1 MTAAEEYDVVVLG
14 TGAAGLT
21 AALRAAADGA
31 SVGLFEK
38 ADTVGGTTAWSGGV
52 SWLPLNRHE
61 RELGLPDD
69 RETVL
74 TYLDSLSHGL
84 IDPVMA
90 AVFVDTAAEVVDWLE
105 ENSPVVFETV
115 RGLSDYHPEH
125 PGGRREGRSV
135 ECPLYPFEEL
145 GEWSAR
151 VTRGYQLT
159 GVIAMSETPLGR
171 RAPHGVPAEEL
182 ARRRL
187 RDERGCGQALVGR
200 LLRGLLDLGVT
211 PRTGCRGE
219 RLLLEDGEVVGV
231 RLTGPGGALETR
243 ARGGVVLATGGF
255 ERDPDLVR
263 AFLRGPLERPV
274 SVPTNTGDGL
284 RMAMRVG
291 AALGNMREA
300 WWVATIDVPIE
311 GRGVQPW
318 QVNSERTRPHSIMVN
333 RHGRRFTDEAANYN
347 ALGNAFHVV
356 DVARFEYVNSPAWLL
371 FDHHYLA
378 TYGLAGRTAAEPVPD
393 WIVTAPTLA
402 VLAERIGVPADALG
416 ATVEGWN
423 TDVAA
428 GSDPDHGRGESH
440 HDRAWGDT
448 TRFGET
454 RQATLG
460 PVDAPPYH
468 AVQVRVGA
476 LGTKGG
482 PQTDGDARVLDVDGA
497 PLRGLYAAGNA
508 MASVMGMTYGGH
520 GGTLGPAL
528 VFGYRAG
535 RDAATRAR
543 EGAALAATA
552 PA

>member
-1 MTAAEEYDVVVLG
+1 MRTEDYDVVVLG

-38 ADTVGGTTAWSGGV
+38 AETVGGTTAWSGGV

-61 RELGLPDD
+61 REAGIADD

-84 IDPVMA
+84 IDPELA
-90 AVFVDTAAEVVDWLE
+90 AAFVDTAPEVVDWLE
-105 ENSPVVFETV
+105 ANSPVVFETV

-135 ECPLYPFEEL
+135 ECPLFPFDEL
-145 GEWSAR
+145 GEWAPR

-159 GVIAMSETPLGR
+159 GDIAMSETPLGR
-171 RAPHGVPAEEL
+171 RAPDGVPAEEL
-182 ARRRL
+182 ARRRE

-200 LLRGLLDLGVT
+200 LLRGLLDRGVA

-219 RLLLEDGEVVGV
+219 RLLVEDGAVTGV
-231 RLTGPGGALETR
+231 RLRGPDGTFDAR

-255 ERDPDLVR
+255 EHDPDLVR

-291 AALGNMREA
+291 AALGTMREA
-300 WWVATIDVPIE
+300 WWVATIDVPVE
-311 GRGVQPW
+311 GRGVVPW
-318 QVNSERTRPHSIMVN
+318 QVNSERTRPHCIMVN
-333 RHGRRFTDEAANYN
+333 RDGNRFTDEAANYN

-356 DVARFEYVNSPAWLL
+356 DVARFDYVNSPAWLV
-371 FDHHYLA
+371 FDGHYFA
-378 TYGLAGRTAAEPVPD
+378 TYGLARRTAADPTPE
-393 WIVTAPTLA
+393 WIAEAPTLA
-402 VLAERIGVPADALG
+402 ALADRIGVPAGSLE
-416 ATVEGWN
+416 ATVARWN
-423 TDVAA
+423 AHVAA

-448 TRFGET
+448 VRYGET

-460 PVDAPPYH
+460 PLDTPPYF

-482 PQTDGDARVLDVDGA
+482 PLTDGDARVLDVDGA
-497 PLRGLYAAGNA
+497 PLPGLYAAGNA

-528 VFGYRAG
+528 VFGFRAG
-535 RDAATRAR
+535 RDATVRAR
-543 EGAALAATA
+543 QGAAVPA

>member
-14 TGAAGLT
+14 TGAAGLI
-21 AALRAAADGA
+21 AALRAAAGGA

-38 ADTVGGTTAWSGGV
+38 ADTVGGTTSWSGGV

-61 RELGLPDD
+61 VELGIPDD

-74 TYLDSLSHGL
+74 TYLASLSHGL
-84 IDPVMA
+84 IDPGLA

-145 GEWSAR
+145 GEWAGR

-159 GVIAMSETPLGR
+159 GVIAMSETALGR
-171 RAPHGVPAEEL
+171 RAPDGVPAAEL
-182 ARRRL
+182 ARRRV

-200 LLRGLLDLGVT
+200 LLRGLLDRGVV

-219 RLLLEDGEVVGV
+219 RLVVEDGAVVGV
-231 RLTGPGGALETR
+231 RLTGPDGEYEAR

-311 GRGVQPW
+311 GRGVEPW
-318 QVNSERTRPHSIMVN
+318 QVNSERTRPHTIMVN
-333 RHGRRFTDEAANYN
+333 HDGHRFTDEAANYN

-356 DVARFEYVNSPAWLL
+356 DVARFAYVNSPAWLL

-393 WIVTAPTLA
+393 WIATAPTLA
-402 VLAERIGVPADALG
+402 ALAERIDVPVAALE
-416 ATVEGWN
+416 ATVERWN
-423 TDVAA
+423 ANVAA

-454 RQATLG
+454 RAATLG
-460 PVDAPPYH
+460 PIDTPPYY

-497 PLRGLYAAGNA
+497 PLPGLYAAGNA

-535 RDAATRAR
+535 RDAAARAR
-543 EGAALAATA
+543 QGTALATA
-552 PA
+552 PG

>member
-1 MTAAEEYDVVVLG
+1 MTAEEYDVVVLG
-14 TGAAGLT
+14 TGATGLT

-61 RELGLPDD
+61 VELGIADD

-74 TYLDSLSHGL
+74 TYLESLSHGL
-84 IDPVMA
+84 IDPQLA

-135 ECPLYPFEEL
+135 ECPLYPFDEL

-159 GVIAMSETPLGR
+159 GVIAMSETALGR
-171 RAPHGVPAEEL
+171 RAPDGVPAAEL
-182 ARRRL
+182 ARRRVH
-187 RDERGCGQALVGR
+187 DERGCGQALVGR
-200 LLRGLLDLGVT
+200 LLRGLLDRGVV

-219 RLLLEDGEVVGV
+219 RLVVEDGAVVGV
-231 RLTGPGGALETR
+231 RLTGPEGEFEAR

-311 GRGVQPW
+311 GRGVEPW
-318 QVNSERTRPHSIMVN
+318 QVNSERTRPHCIMVN
-333 RHGRRFTDEAANYN
+333 GKGRRFTDEAANYN

-356 DVARFEYVNSPAWLL
+356 DVAGFEYVNSPAWLL
-371 FDHHYLA
+371 FDHHYFA

-393 WIVTAPTLA
+393 WIVAAPTLA
-402 VLAERIGVPADALG
+402 ALAERTGVPAAALE
-416 ATVEGWN
+416 ATVERWN
-423 TDVAA
+423 VNVAA

-460 PVDAPPYH
+460 PLDTPPYY

-497 PLRGLYAAGNA
+497 RLPGLYAAGNA

-535 RDAATRAR
+535 RDAAARAR
-543 EGAALAATA
+543 QRTALAATA
-552 PA
+552 PG

>member
-1 MTAAEEYDVVVLG
+1 MTEVEEYDVVVLG

-38 ADTVGGTTAWSGGV
+38 GDLVGGTTAWSGGV
-52 SWLPLNRHE
+52 AWLPGNTHQ
-61 RELGLPDD
+61 RELGLADD
-69 RETVL
+69 REAVL
-74 TYLDSLSHGL
+74 TYLDALSHGM
-84 IDPVMA
+84 IDPKLA
-90 AVFVDTAAEVVDWLE
+90 AVFADTAPEVVDWLE
-105 ENSPVVFETV
+105 AHSPVVFETV

-135 ECPLYPFEEL
+135 ECPLFAFEEL
-145 GEWSAR
+145 GEWAGR

-159 GVIAMSETPLGR
+159 GEIAMSESALGR
-171 RAPHGVPAEEL
+171 RAPGGVPAAEL
-182 ARRRL
+182 ARRRV
-187 RDERGCGQALVGR
+187 RGERGCGQALVGR
-200 LLRGLLDLGVT
+200 LLRGLLDRGVV

-219 RLLLEDGEVVGV
+219 RLLVEDGAVVGV
-231 RLTGPGGALETR
+231 QMAGPFAAR

-255 ERDPDLVR
+255 ENDPELVR
-263 AFLRGPLERPV
+263 AFCRGPLERPV

-291 AALGNMREA
+291 ASLGTMREA
-300 WWVATIDVPIE
+300 WWVAAIDVPVE
-311 GRGVQPW
+311 GHGVVAW
-318 QVNSERTRPHSIMVN
+318 QVNSERTRPHCIMVN
-333 RHGRRFTDEAANYN
+333 GDGRRFTDEAANYN

-356 DVARFEYVNSPAWLL
+356 DVARFAYVNSPAWLV

-378 TYGLAGRTAAEPVPD
+378 TYGLARHTAAEPTPE
-393 WIVTAPTLA
+393 WIAEAPTVAGLA
-402 VLAERIGVPADALG
+402 ARIGVPAGALE
-416 ATVEGWN
+416 ATVDRWN
-423 TDVAA
+423 VHVAA

-440 HDRAWGDT
+440 HDRVWGDT
-448 TRFGET
+448 ARFGET

-460 PVDAPPYH
+460 PLDTPPFY

-482 PQTDGDARVLDVDGA
+482 PRTDGDARVLDVDGA
-497 PLRGLYAAGNA
+497 VLPGLYAAGNA

-535 RDAATRAR
+535 RDAAARA
-543 EGAALAATA
+543 G
-552 PA
+552 